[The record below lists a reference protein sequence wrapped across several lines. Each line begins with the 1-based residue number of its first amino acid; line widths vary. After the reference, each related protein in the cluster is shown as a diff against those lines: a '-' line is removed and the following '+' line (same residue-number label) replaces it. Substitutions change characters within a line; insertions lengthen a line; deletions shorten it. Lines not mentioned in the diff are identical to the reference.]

1 MNLVARFRS
10 CRWSPLTPINSPN
23 LCTNSWRNGHSCW
36 GGGWAES
43 GWVHCAMRLGQK
55 NYGQAM
61 VLAMFDDRVRL
72 RTYWPMETKTNTHG
86 NRPPY
91 DLRLSETML
100 PPDLRVHQCYARNR
114 TEPDGTGRLPGAHA
128 CRTKWFSFSTD
139 PDEACKGL
147 LPRVA
152 GNQKR
157 GVLPSKSITIP
168 SIYLDIRY
176 CFRGWQN

>member
-72 RTYWPMETKTNTHG
+72 RKYWPMETKTNTHG

-100 PPDLRVHQCYARNR
+100 PDLRVHQCYARNP
-114 TEPDGTGRLPGAHA
+114 TEPDVCPEPTPVAQNDSLSQRTLTKPAKGCCRELLGTRNVAFYQANPSL
-128 CRTKWFSFSTD
+128 S
-139 PDEACKGL
+139 L
-147 LPRVA
+147 LY
-152 GNQKR
+152 
-157 GVLPSKSITIP
+157 S
-168 SIYLDIRY
+168 
-176 CFRGWQN
+176 